1 MNQFS
6 EKSYINKIAII
17 GHASIS
23 AVLVLAYAAELAK
36 KTRTLGYYLFFVLLC
51 LLPVILEYILYRRKK
66 ENPSIPIVMCVG
78 YSIMY
83 LFTLFTTHSTFAYT
97 YMFPLFMVIILYMDM
112 RMCLGIFL
120 VTLCGNIGFVAYR
133 AITAGYEASQIAD
146 VEIQVASILLTGIFM
161 IVAGNAVQK
170 VNRVKLSQI
179 QEQSEASAALSENIQ
194 TARQMSQ
201 EISDVSTQVLEM
213 GSSMN
218 QMHDSM
224 EQVTQGST
232 ENAESVQNQLL
243 KTEQIQKYIDTVKDA
258 AQQIE
263 SNMEGTA
270 QDVSDGRKRIDILSN
285 QIDKSMEANQQ
296 MITQMDALSQYA
308 GQMNTIIE
316 TITSIANSTG
326 MLALNASIEAARAG
340 EAGRG
345 FAVVASQ
352 ISTLASQTKSA
363 TVNITELINQINT
376 ELESVRSA
384 VNIVADSNQQNR
396 ESTKAVSGNF
406 NHIMEGTDTVVAQ
419 AQELMGI
426 VDDLFSANREITE
439 NIQTI
444 SAITEEVSAHANETY
459 HACEQNSILVN
470 HVSSIVS
477 SLNENAAKLQNTK

>member
-1 MNQFS
+1 M
-6 EKSYINKIAII
+6 
-17 GHASIS
+17 
-23 AVLVLAYAAELAK
+23 
-36 KTRTLGYYLFFVLLC
+36 
-51 LLPVILEYILYRRKK
+51 PV
-66 ENPSIPIVMCVG
+66 
-78 YSIMY
+78 
-83 LFTLFTTHSTFAYT
+83 
-97 YMFPLFMVIILYMDM
+97 
-112 RMCLGIFL
+112 
-120 VTLCGNIGFVAYR
+120 
-133 AITAGYEASQIAD
+133 
-146 VEIQVASILLTGIFM
+146 
-161 IVAGNAVQK
+161 IVAGKAVQK

-179 QEQSEASAALSENIQ
+179 QEQSEASAALSENIIQ

-263 SNMEGTA
+263 ANMEGTA

-363 TVNITELINQINT
+363 TVNITELINHINT

-439 NIQTI
+439 NIQAI

>member
-6 EKSYINKIAII
+6 EKAYINKIAII

-36 KTRTLGYYLFFVLLC
+36 KARTLGYYLFFVLLC
-51 LLPVILEYILYRRKK
+51 LLPVIIEYILYRRKK
-66 ENPSIPIVMCVG
+66 ENPSIPIVMCVS

-120 VTLCGNIGFVAYR
+120 VTLLGNIAYR
-133 AITAGYEASQIAD
+133 AITVGYEASQIAD
-146 VEIQVASILLTGIFM
+146 VEIQIASILLTGIFM
-161 IVAGNAVQK
+161 IVAGKAVQK

-179 QEQSEASAALSENIQ
+179 QEQSEASAALSENIIQ

-201 EISDVSTQVLEM
+201 KISDVSTQVLEM

-218 QMHDSM
+218 QMHNSM

-345 FAVVASQ
+345 FVVVASQ

-363 TVNITELINQINT
+363 TVNITELINHINT

-396 ESTKAVSGNF
+396 ESTQAVSGNF

>member
-6 EKSYINKIAII
+6 EKAYINKIAII

-36 KTRTLGYYLFFVLLC
+36 KARTLGYYLFFVLLC
-51 LLPVILEYILYRRKK
+51 LLPVIIEYILYRRKK
-66 ENPSIPIVMCVG
+66 ENPSIPIVMCVS

-120 VTLCGNIGFVAYR
+120 VTLLGNIGFVAYR
-133 AITAGYEASQIAD
+133 AITVGYEASQIAD
-146 VEIQVASILLTGIFM
+146 VEIQIASILLTGIFM
-161 IVAGNAVQK
+161 IVAGKAVQK

-179 QEQSEASAALSENIQ
+179 QEQSEASAALSENIIQ

-201 EISDVSTQVLEM
+201 KISDVSTQVLEM

-218 QMHDSM
+218 QMHNSM

-243 KTEQIQKYIDTVKDA
+243 KTEYIDTVKDA

-363 TVNITELINQINT
+363 TVNITELINHINT

-384 VNIVADSNQQNR
+384 VNIVADTGCIR
-396 ESTKAVSGNF
+396 
-406 NHIMEGTDTVVAQ
+406 
-419 AQELMGI
+419 
-426 VDDLFSANREITE
+426 
-439 NIQTI
+439 
-444 SAITEEVSAHANETY
+444 
-459 HACEQNSILVN
+459 
-470 HVSSIVS
+470 
-477 SLNENAAKLQNTK
+477 